1 MRFEPDDKLETSTT
15 GGIMLAIELDLQPAD
30 LELSDEQFYHLCQG
44 NRDLRLERT
53 ATGKLIIM
61 PPTRWGTGNRNLRL
75 GQRLGNWADE
85 DGTGMVFDS
94 STGFRL
100 PNGAIRSPD
109 VTWVRQ
115 ARLTALNPDPNQFLP
130 LCPDFVIE
138 LRSANDS
145 LSSLQ
150 IKMQEY
156 LAQGLQLGWL
166 INPQDQQVEIYRPE
180 QEVEV
185 LQTPEF
191 LRGETVLP
199 NLCLSLAGIL

>member
-109 VTWVRQ
+109 VAWVHQ

-191 LRGETVLP
+191 LRGETVLL

>member
-109 VTWVRQ
+109 VAWVRQ

-130 LCPDFVIE
+130 LCPDVVIE

>member
-61 PPTRWGTGNRNLRL
+61 PPTGWGTGNRNLRL

-109 VTWVRQ
+109 VAWVRQ

>member
-191 LRGETVLP
+191 LSGETVLP
-199 NLCLSLAGIL
+199 NLCLSLAGIF

>member
-1 MRFEPDDKLETSTT
+1 M

-53 ATGKLIIM
+53 AAGKLVIM
-61 PPTRWGTGNRNLRL
+61 PPTGWGTGNRNLRL

-85 DGTGMVFDS
+85 DGTGIVFDS

-109 VTWVRQ
+109 VAWVRQ
-115 ARLTALNPDPNQFLP
+115 DRLTVLNPDPNQFLP
-130 LCPDFVIE
+130 LCPDVVIE
-138 LRSANDS
+138 LRSANDA

-150 IKMQEY
+150 AKMQEY
-156 LAQGLQLGWL
+156 LVNGLQLGWL
-166 INPQDQQVEIYRPE
+166 INPQDQQVEIYRLD

-185 LQTPEF
+185 LQDPDF
-191 LRGETVLP
+191 LSGEAVLP
-199 NLCLSLAGIL
+199 NLQLSLAGIL

>member
-1 MRFEPDDKLETSTT
+1 
-15 GGIMLAIELDLQPAD
+15 MLAIELDLQPAD

-53 ATGKLIIM
+53 AAGKLVIM
-61 PPTRWGTGNRNLRL
+61 PPTGWGTGNRNLRL

-85 DGTGMVFDS
+85 DGTGIVFDS

-109 VTWVRQ
+109 VAWVRQ
-115 ARLTALNPDPNQFLP
+115 DRLTVLNPDPNQFLP
-130 LCPDFVIE
+130 LCPDVVIE
-138 LRSANDS
+138 LRSANDA

-150 IKMQEY
+150 AKMQEY
-156 LAQGLQLGWL
+156 LVNGLQLGWL
-166 INPQDQQVEIYRPE
+166 INPQDQQVEIYRLD

-185 LQTPEF
+185 LQDPDF
-191 LRGETVLP
+191 LSGEAVLP
-199 NLCLSLAGIL
+199 NLQLSLAGIL

>member
-1 MRFEPDDKLETSTT
+1 
-15 GGIMLAIELDLQPAD
+15 MLAIELDLQPAD

-61 PPTRWGTGNRNLRL
+61 PPTGWGTGNRNLRL

-109 VTWVRQ
+109 VAWVRQ

-130 LCPDFVIE
+130 LCPDVVIE